1 MKFVDLLTVVPRS
14 VIKVKKKLPMDGILA
29 SELSLTLAE
38 KEEKVVRRMQI
49 TSVLALAT
57 CGVGAY
63 TGAKTSPKSAASY
76 AIFGFVGA
84 AILGDFFLITPVLLE
99 KVDELKVSSDS
110 SSDPDSFTN

>member
-38 KEEKVVRRMQI
+38 KEEKVVRRMAI
-49 TSVLALAT
+49 TSVISLAS

-63 TGAKTSPKSAASY
+63 QGAKNSPGRAASY
-76 AIFGFVGA
+76 AILGFVGA
-84 AILGDFFLITPVLLE
+84 AILGDFFLITPALTEEVEDLAMPAPPSPLT
-99 KVDELKVSSDS
+99 
-110 SSDPDSFTN
+110 TN